1 MSDQPGE
8 AGQPDDTGQPGETE
22 SEVSFGGWMGS
33 MWLYTLLRVA
43 LFFVLWGILVLL
55 GVHGF
60 VGAIAAAALSMPLS
74 FVLLA
79 VPRKRFAEKIEQRV
93 QQRVQ
98 DRAALDEQLD
108 PGNKPE
114 QSVEDEGS

>member
-1 MSDQPGE
+1 MSEQPGDK
-8 AGQPDDTGQPGETE
+8 A
-22 SEVSFGGWMGS
+22 SEVTFGGWMGS

-43 LFFVLWGILVLL
+43 LFFAVWGILVLL

-60 VGAIAAAALSMPLS
+60 VGAIAAAALSIPLA
-74 FVLLA
+74 FVVLA
-79 VPRKRFAEKIEQRV
+79 VPRQRFANKIEQRV

-98 DRAALDEQLD
+98 DRASLDEQLD

-114 QSVEDEGS
+114 QSVEDEDS